1 MISPPQ
7 DESRLFGVLV
17 TFRRPDIL
25 RTTLNLL
32 GEQTRSIDHLIVVD
46 NAPTEQ
52 TRDVVAQYSSVHGST
67 EWLPM
72 SDNLG
77 PAGGVA
83 AGVQRVLDLAD
94 ERDWV
99 LILDDDDPPRSETI
113 IERLF
118 SLAREALDADPTTGG
133 FGLSG
138 GRFDPKRGRIRPLPD
153 VSLSGLIKVDV
164 IANGVLPFYRVA
176 MIGIV
181 GTYRPELFF
190 GLEEMDYGLRVTR
203 AGFHLWVDGATA
215 RAPGWQA
222 PEWRNKRSTI
232 VPQGPPWRHYYSVRN
247 RIAILRRN
255 GLWRAAIFVTV
266 SQLVRLALLPLRRP
280 EKGTISLHAR
290 GVLDGWV
297 GRSGRT
303 VEPEDK
309 SPE

>member
-17 TFRRPDIL
+17 TFRRPEIL

-32 GEQTRSIDHLIVVD
+32 GKQTRSIDHLIVVD

-52 TRDVVAQYSSVHGST
+52 TRDVVAQYSSAHGST

-83 AGVQRVLDLAD
+83 AGVQRALDLAD

-138 GRFDPKRGRIRPLPD
+138 GRFDPKRGRIQPLPD
-153 VSLSGLIKVDV
+153 VALSGFIGVDV
-164 IANGVLPFYRVA
+164 IADRDTAVLSRGHDEDRGDLSSGA
-176 MIGIV
+176 
-181 GTYRPELFF
+181 L
-190 GLEEMDYGLRVTR
+190 LR
-203 AGFHLWVDGATA
+203 A
-215 RAPGWQA
+215 RG
-222 PEWRNKRSTI
+222 
-232 VPQGPPWRHYYSVRN
+232 H
-247 RIAILRRN
+247 
-255 GLWRAAIFVTV
+255 GLWLASREG
-266 SQLVRLALLPLRRP
+266 RLP
-280 EKGTISLHAR
+280 SL
-290 GVLDGWV
+290 G
-297 GRSGRT
+297 
-303 VEPEDK
+303 
-309 SPE
+309 